1 HILTEELIMFY
12 AFAYTVKKE
21 DLVTAKYRLDMD
33 LSAGIIHQVDVLFQ
47 KGCAHEINVQIFRGG
62 HQLWPSNRGFALRG
76 DATIISFR
84 EFLELRGA
92 RNDLYALIWTTDETV
107 LKEIII
113 QIGILPREIIQP
125 ISFDQLV
132 ETILAL

>member
-1 HILTEELIMFY
+1 MFY
-12 AFAYTVKKE
+12 AFAYTVTAD
-21 DLVTAKYRLDMD
+21 DLVDAKWKLDFE
-33 LSAGIIHQVDVLFQ
+33 LTAGIIHQVDVLFQ
-47 KGCAHEINVQIFRGG
+47 KDCAHKINVQIFKGG
-62 HQLWPSNRGFALRG
+62 HQLWPSNRDSAMRG

-92 RNDLYALIWTTDETV
+92 LNDLYALIWTTDASV
-107 LKEIII
+107 LKEVII

-125 ISFDQLV
+125 ISFNQLV

>member
-1 HILTEELIMFY
+1 MFY
-12 AFAYTVKKE
+12 SFSYTVTAN
-21 DLVTAKYRLDMD
+21 DLVTAPYRLDIP

-47 KGCAHEINVQIFRGG
+47 KDCAHKINVQIWRGG
-62 HQLWPSNRGFALRG
+62 LQLWPTNRVSALRG

-84 EFLELRGA
+84 EFLELRSA
-92 RNDLYALIWTTDETV
+92 SNDLYAHIWTTDITV

-113 QIGILPREIIQP
+113 QIGILPRQIIQP

>member
-1 HILTEELIMFY
+1 MFY
-12 AFAYTVKKE
+12 SFSHT
-21 DLVTAKYRLDMD
+21 VTADHIASAPYRLIIP
-33 LSAGIIHQVDVLFQ
+33 LTAGIIHQVDVLFQ
-47 KGCAHEINVQIFRGG
+47 KDCAHKINVQIWHGG
-62 HQLWPSNRGFALRG
+62 HQLWPSNLGAALRG

-84 EFLELRGA
+84 EFLQLRGA
-92 RNDLYALIWTTDETV
+92 TNDLHAFIWTTDTSV
-107 LKEIII
+107 LKEVII

>member
-1 HILTEELIMFY
+1 MFY
-12 AFAYTVKKE
+12 AFAYTVEAE
-21 DLVTAKYRLDMD
+21 DLVTAKYKLDFE
-33 LSAGIIHQVDVLFQ
+33 LTAGIIHQVDVLFQ
-47 KGCAHEINVQIFRGG
+47 KDCAHKINVQIFKGG
-62 HQLWPSNRGFALRG
+62 HQLWPSNRGSAMRG

-92 RNDLYALIWTTDETV
+92 LNDLYALIWTTDAGV
-107 LKEIII
+107 LKEVII

-125 ISFDQLV
+125 ISFNQLV

>member
-1 HILTEELIMFY
+1 MFY
-12 AFAYTVKKE
+12 AFAYTLTAT
-21 DLVTAKYRLDMD
+21 DLVTNKYRLEMN
-33 LSAGIIHQVDVLFQ
+33 LTAGIIHQVDILFQ
-47 KGCAHEINVQIFRGG
+47 KDCAHKINVQIFQGG
-62 HQLWPSNRGFALRG
+62 HQLWPSNREAAIRG

-92 RNDLYALIWTTDETV
+92 TNDLHALIWTTDDSV

-125 ISFDQLV
+125 ISFNQLV

>member
-1 HILTEELIMFY
+1 MFY
-12 AFAYTVKKE
+12 AFAYTLTAN
-21 DLVTAKYRLDMD
+21 DLVTKKYRLDMN
-33 LSAGIIHQVDVLFQ
+33 LTAGIIHQVDVLFQ
-47 KGCAHEINVQIFRGG
+47 KDCAHKINVQIFRGG
-62 HQLWPSNRGFALRG
+62 HQLWPSNRGASLRG

-92 RNDLYALIWTTDETV
+92 RNDLYALIWTTDATV

-113 QIGILPREIIQP
+113 QVGILPREIIQP
-125 ISFDQLV
+125 ISFNQLV

>member
-1 HILTEELIMFY
+1 MFY
-12 AFAYTVKKE
+12 SFAYTVTAD
-21 DLVTAKYRLDMD
+21 DLVTAKYTLDMN
-33 LSAGIIHQVDVLFQ
+33 LTAGVIHQVDVLFQ
-47 KGCAHEINVQIFRGG
+47 KDCAHKINVQIFQGG
-62 HQLWPSNRGFALRG
+62 HQLWPSNRGAAMRG

-92 RNDLYALIWTTDETV
+92 INDLYALIWTTDDSV

>member
-1 HILTEELIMFY
+1 MFY
-12 AFAYTVKKE
+12 AFSYTVTAY
-21 DLVTAKYRLDMD
+21 DLVTDKYKLDIE
-33 LSAGIIHQVDVLFQ
+33 LTAGIIHQVDVVFQ
-47 KGCAHEINVQIFRGG
+47 KDSAHKINVQIFRGG
-62 HQLWPSNRGFALRG
+62 HQLWPSNRGSALRG

-92 RNDLYALIWTTDETV
+92 TNDLYALIWTTDDSV

-125 ISFDQLV
+125 ISFNQLV

>member
-1 HILTEELIMFY
+1 MFY
-12 AFAYTVKKE
+12 AFAYTVTE
-21 DLVTAKYRLDMD
+21 SDLVTAKYKLDIN
-33 LSAGIIHQVDVLFQ
+33 LTAGVIHQVDVLFQ
-47 KGCAHEINVQIFRGG
+47 KDCAHKINVQIFQGG
-62 HQLWPSNRGFALRG
+62 HQLWPSNRGSAMRG

-84 EFLELRGA
+84 EFLELKGA
-92 RNDLYALIWTTDETV
+92 RNDLYALIWTTDATV

-125 ISFDQLV
+125 ISFNQLV

>member
-1 HILTEELIMFY
+1 MFY
-12 AFAYTVKKE
+12 AFAYTVTAD
-21 DLVTAKYRLDMD
+21 DLVTAKYKLDMV
-33 LSAGIIHQVDVLFQ
+33 LTAGVIHQVDVLFQ
-47 KGCAHEINVQIFRGG
+47 KDCAHKINVQIFQGG
-62 HQLWPSNRGFALRG
+62 HQLWPSNRGFAIRG

-92 RNDLYALIWTTDETV
+92 RNDLYALIWTTDATV

-125 ISFDQLV
+125 ISFNQLV
-132 ETILAL
+132 DTILAL

>member
-1 HILTEELIMFY
+1 MFY
-12 AFAYTVKKE
+12 AFAYTLTAD
-21 DLVTAKYRLDMD
+21 DLVTAKYTLDMN
-33 LSAGIIHQVDVLFQ
+33 LTAGVIHQVDVLFQ
-47 KGCAHEINVQIFRGG
+47 KDCAHKINVQIFQGG
-62 HQLWPSNRGFALRG
+62 HQLWPSNRDASMRG

-84 EFLELRGA
+84 EFLELKGA
-92 RNDLYALIWTTDETV
+92 RNDLYALIWTTDDTV
-107 LKEIII
+107 LKEVII

>member
-1 HILTEELIMFY
+1 MFY
-12 AFAYTVKKE
+12 AFAYTLTAD
-21 DLVTAKYRLDMD
+21 DLVTAKYTLDMN
-33 LSAGIIHQVDVLFQ
+33 LTAGVIHQVDVLFQ
-47 KGCAHEINVQIFRGG
+47 KDCAHKINVQIFQGG
-62 HQLWPSNRGFALRG
+62 HQLWPSNRDASMRG

-92 RNDLYALIWTTDETV
+92 RNDLYALIWTTDATV